1 MSYIG
6 AASLRIAFARPR
18 AALALAVLAV
28 TLAGPAFAQEGSRS
42 AKLEAKAR
50 FTSGQRHYNLNE
62 LPEALADFKDA
73 YRLYPDPV
81 FLFNLGQCE
90 RQLGHHEEAIRFYRN
105 FLREEPKAPNRPEVL
120 RKIEE
125 MEAASKSR
133 PPEADKLASPPV
145 APAPE
150 ATTPSA
156 GAAMPPTEEGAAP
169 VPEAAA
175 SARAATRP
183 EPAQATPAPAAPA
196 LAETPATP
204 PAAPP
209 ASPGPAPISLPAT
222 AQMAPDEGQP
232 DHIDLTSPAAQPA
245 PAPAFYRRW
254 WFWTGVAAIAIGAGL
269 GIYAATAD
277 TSAPAPTTDLG
288 TRKVF

>member
-6 AASLRIAFARPR
+6 AAGLRIAFAGPR
-18 AALALAVLAV
+18 AACVLAFLAAS
-28 TLAGPAFAQEGSRS
+28 LAGVASAQEESRS

-62 LPEALADFKDA
+62 LVEALADFKDA

-105 FLREEPKAPNRPEVL
+105 FLREEPKAPNRQEVV

-125 MEAASKSR
+125 MEAAIKSR
-133 PPEADKLASPPV
+133 PPEADKPTSSPGVPTPEAATPPTETAPPPIEVATPPRAASPPE
-145 APAPE
+145 PAP
-150 ATTPSA
+150 
-156 GAAMPPTEEGAAP
+156 
-169 VPEAAA
+169 
-175 SARAATRP
+175 
-183 EPAQATPAPAAPA
+183 ATPAAGAPPQ
-196 LAETPATP
+196 AETPASKPAEP
-204 PAAPP
+204 PP
-209 ASPGPAPISLPAT
+209 SLLPAT
-222 AQMAPDEGQP
+222 VRIASDQDQP
-232 DHIDLTSPAAQPA
+232 GRVDLTSSPAEPA

-254 WFWTGVAAIAIGAGL
+254 WFWAGVAAVAVSAGVA
-269 GIYAATAD
+269 IYAATASPD
-277 TSAPAPTTDLG
+277 APAPSTELG